1 METEME
7 VKNMKSIKGTQTE
20 KNLLAAFAG
29 ESQARNRYTF
39 FASKA
44 KKEGYEQ
51 IANIFKETADNEK
64 EHAEVFFK
72 HLQGGEVEIMAG
84 YPAGVIGTTAE
95 NLLAAA
101 DGEKMEWGSLYPDFA
116 ETAEK
121 EGFPMVAH
129 SFRKIAEVE
138 AYHETRYRKLLENVK
153 TNKVF
158 KKDQPVKWKCS
169 NCGYVHEGAEAPDV
183 CPACQHPR
191 SYYEIWTE
199 PY

>member
-1 METEME
+1 MEIEME
-7 VKNMKSIKGTQTE
+7 VKNMKSLKGTQTE

-51 IANIFKETADNEK
+51 ISAIFKETAENEK

-72 HLQGGEVEIMAG
+72 HLQGGYVEIMAG
-84 YPAGVIGTTAE
+84 YPAGVIGTTEE

-101 DGEKMEWGSLYPDFA
+101 EGEKMEWGTLYPDFA
-116 ETAEK
+116 GTAEK
-121 EGFPMVAH
+121 EGFSMVAH
-129 SFRKIAEVE
+129 SFKKIAEVE
-138 AYHETRYRKLLENVK
+138 AYHEHRYRKLLENVK

-169 NCGYVHEGAEAPDV
+169 NCGYVHEGAKAPDV
-183 CPACQHPR
+183 CPACQHPQ
-191 SYYEIWTE
+191 SYYEVWTE